1 MAPRL
6 LEREAPLGALI
17 DALAAAEAGQGS
29 TALVIGE
36 PGIGKTSVVRAFA
49 AEAATRARL
58 LSAACDDLV
67 TPRTLGPLHDAAAG
81 TDGPLAQA
89 LSDDG
94 QVFTA
99 LMEELAE
106 QRPTVLL
113 IEDAHW
119 ADDATVDVLGYAA
132 RRVESLG
139 ALLVV
144 TLRDEALVPG
154 HPLHRLLGVVAG
166 QPVHRLE
173 LTPLSLEAVVAL
185 AEGTGRDGAAI
196 HELTAGNPFFV
207 AEALAGPPDE
217 VPASVKDAVL
227 ARLRH
232 VSPECLDALERL
244 SVVPSMVPGELAEA
258 LLGDG
263 LVTLAEA
270 EQAALIE
277 ARPGGIGFRHELA
290 RRAIEDSLPGIR
302 RRLLNQDVM
311 RALRAGGQLERARLL
326 HHAAEAGDIATLL
339 EEGPA
344 AAREAARAGSHRQ
357 SLAHFEAVMAH
368 VARLDPSERAALLDD
383 YGWELYNAHRF
394 RDAVDAG
401 RDAVRL
407 YEELEDRIALA
418 HCLVRLSRH
427 LFMIGETDE
436 AEDCA
441 HRAVRIL
448 RSEGDAAAQ
457 AYAMLALGAILAL
470 TSQSAEA
477 TPVLEHADRLA
488 LYSERPD
495 LAALCLNYLAISRFE
510 DGDAAGLDTMRN
522 SIAIARA
529 GGHHEATARGYTN
542 LGELLFR
549 AGRLSDLERCVRDGL
564 AFTRERGFWSHA
576 YNLETHRCLLLARR
590 GEWDDAERGLRELID
605 SVEDAG
611 IGEAFSVP
619 WLGRVMARRG
629 DPAAAEVLADAWE
642 QAKRPRWLL
651 GLAYAG
657 LARVEWAWL
666 ADEPEAASEV
676 AEVLLPRIEHR
687 GAVAFR
693 GELLRYLA
701 RAGLPAQSFERC
713 PPAWAAGL
721 AGDWRTAAEAWRRA
735 GDPYEEALELAEG
748 DAEAVAEG
756 LRTLDR
762 LGAEPAAERARVRLR
777 ELGARVPPRP
787 RPETKANPAGLT
799 ARQLAVLGLLRE
811 GLTNAEI
818 AERLVLSVRTVDHHV
833 AAILGKLGVRSRRDA
848 AAAAETLGVGS

>member
-6 LEREAPLGALI
+6 LEREAPLGALL
-17 DALAAAEAGQGS
+17 DALAAAEQGNGS

-36 PGIGKTSVVRAFA
+36 PGIGKTSLVRAFA
-49 AEAATRARL
+49 ARAATRARL

-81 TDGPLAQA
+81 TDGPLARA
-89 LSDDG
+89 LSADG

-99 LMEELAE
+99 VMEELAE

-132 RRVESLG
+132 RRVAAVG

-173 LTPLSLEAVVAL
+173 LSPLSREAVVAL

-207 AEALAGPPDE
+207 AEALAVPPGE

-244 SVVPSMVPGELAEA
+244 SVVPSTVPGELAEA

-263 LVTLAEA
+263 LQTLAEA

-290 RRAIEDSLPGIR
+290 RRAIEESLPGIR

-326 HHAAEAGDIATLL
+326 HHAAEAGDVATLL

-357 SLAHFEAVMAH
+357 ALAHLEAVIAH
-368 VARLDPSERAALLDD
+368 AGRLEPRERAALIDD
-383 YGWELYNAHRF
+383 YGWELYNAHKF
-394 RDAVDAG
+394 RAAVDAG

-407 YEELEDRIALA
+407 YEELEDRVALA

-427 LFMIGETDE
+427 LFMVGETDE

-448 RSEGDAAAQ
+448 RTEGDPAAQ

-495 LAALCLNYLAISRFE
+495 LAALCLNYLAIARFE

-549 AGRLSDLERCVRDGL
+549 AGRLPELERCVRDGL

-576 YNLETHRCLLLARR
+576 YNLETHRCLMLLRR
-590 GEWDDAERGLRELID
+590 GEWDEAEQGLRELID

-611 IGEAFSVP
+611 IGSAFSVP
-619 WLGRVMARRG
+619 WLARLLARRG
-629 DPAAAEVLADAWE
+629 DPAAAATLDDAWE
-642 QAKRPRWLL
+642 RAKRERLLL

-666 ADEPEAASEV
+666 AGEPEAAREV
-676 AEVLLPRIEHR
+676 AAVLLPRVEHR

-701 RAGLPAQSFERC
+701 RAGLPAAPFERC

-721 AGDWRTAAEAWRRA
+721 AGDWHAAAEAWRRA
-735 GDPYEEALELAEG
+735 GDPYEEALELVEG
-748 DAEAVAEG
+748 DTDAVAAG

-762 LGAEPAAERARVRLR
+762 LGAEPAAARARIRLR

-799 ARQLAVLGLLRE
+799 ARQLAVLELLRE